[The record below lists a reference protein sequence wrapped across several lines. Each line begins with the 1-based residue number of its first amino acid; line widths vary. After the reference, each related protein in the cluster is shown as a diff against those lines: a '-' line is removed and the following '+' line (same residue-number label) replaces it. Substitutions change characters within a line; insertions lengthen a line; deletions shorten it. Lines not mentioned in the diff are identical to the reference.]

1 MTWAYTTPTLP
12 PGSYRVNLG
21 GVYDAAGNK
30 DTSIATATFV
40 IQ

>member
-12 PGSYRVNLG
+12 GSYRVNLG
-21 GVYDAAGNK
+21 GVFDAAGNK